1 MKNKKKTIDDID
13 SDMAGLKRKLSLL
26 SKTVV
31 NLKLEIDLLKGQK
44 SKMVL
49 ATLED
54 LKRKNIVAY
63 TIEDVREAANDWLRA
78 IGETELVQSESRKL
92 NIKIARHVSWII
104 LRDMGYSTIAIGE
117 AYNNNHST
125 VVVAV
130 TRARELVSI
139 NDITYVNAYKGI
151 KQILEVYYGDGD
163 KHTADK
169 GEGISKLKESWVA

>member
-1 MKNKKKTIDDID
+1 MKNKKKTIEDID

-31 NLKLEIDLLKGQK
+31 NLKAELDLLKGQK

-49 ATLED
+49 ATLDD
-54 LKRKNIVAY
+54 LKRKNIVPY
-63 TIEDVREAANDWLRA
+63 TIEDVREAANDWLKA
-78 IGETELVQSESRKL
+78 TGETDVVQSESRFM
-92 NIKIARHVSWII
+92 NIKIARHIAFLI

-117 AYNNNHST
+117 AFNKNHST
-125 VVVAV
+125 VVIAV
-130 TRARELVSI
+130 HRVRELISI
-139 NDITYVNAYKGI
+139 KDIIYLNAYKGI

-163 KHTADK
+163 KHSADK